1 MVRLGTIRQGF
12 SGAEL
17 VSGGSEKNA
26 LLGSFLLSAEL
37 GLLVVGLHSPLPF
50 WSVLE
55 ASRVP
60 CREASSTS
68 FL

>member
-37 GLLVVGLHSPLPF
+37 LVVGLHSPLPF

-55 ASRVP
+55 ASHVP
-60 CREASSTS
+60 CHEASSTS